1 MACKDCVHVR
11 KPMRGFYNQV
21 YCDYFHIHVSDQPYY
36 DASTRCNGYKT
47 KQTNAD
53 RIRMMTN
60 EELAKVLRHPCDIVD
75 HVPTEWCNGRN
86 CGYRCALDWLKE
98 EVADKEGSE

>member
-21 YCDYFHIHVSDQPYY
+21 YCDYLHIHVSDQPYY
-36 DASTRCNGYKT
+36 DASKRCNGYKT

-53 RIRMMTN
+53 RIRAMTD
-60 EELAKVLRHPCDIVD
+60 EELADELL
-75 HVPTEWCNGRN
+75 EWYAVFYAVEWSRDMI
-86 CGYRCALDWLKE
+86 LDWLKQE
-98 EVADKEGSE
+98 CDDNGT

>member
-21 YCDYFHIHVSDQPYY
+21 YCDYLHIHVSDQPYY
-36 DASTRCNGYKT
+36 DASERCNGYKT

-53 RIRMMTN
+53 RIRAMTD
-60 EELAKVLRHPCDIVD
+60 EELARF
-75 HVPTEWCNGRN
+75 
-86 CGYRCALDWLKE
+86 LDNNETKNYFGEYLGKLGWLEWLKE
-98 EVADKEGSE
+98 EYTP